1 MFTVLQNQPL
11 TYLKQSRGYLAE
23 FYFLRFTCMREKMRE
38 IAAGGGADLSQG
50 GAVSCIKWH
59 WQIKAL

>member
-23 FYFLRFTCMREKMRE
+23 FYFLRFTWMREKMRE

-50 GAVSCIKWH
+50 GAVSCIK
-59 WQIKAL
+59 